1 VTVVFNAL
9 KAGLLKKIK
18 IKIKIN
24 KRYEMNC
31 FSKNKF
37 IA

>member
-18 IKIKIN
+18 IKIN
-24 KRYEMNC
+24 KKNEMNC